1 MSIFID
7 PPVWPAH
14 GTVFSH
20 LISDTSLAE
29 LHDFAAKTGI
39 SPRAFDADHY
49 DVPAYRYEGLVRAG
63 AREVSGSQLTRILID
78 SGLRVPLRERPNKIR
93 PRLMRAWDSLLPGHT
108 ALGEDLLERYEQP
121 HRKYHTS
128 VHLSEMLTALKTLY
142 ERHHTATPRAVL
154 LAAWF
159 HDAVYE
165 ANPGE
170 DEAASADLARTALT
184 PLAST
189 GSLTNREV
197 TTIAHL
203 IELTA
208 SHQLADGIEEYTSG
222 ALTRADAAFFL
233 DADLAILAADSPRY
247 TRYVAGVRAEYAH
260 YYSSDAF
267 TCGRAAILQGFLNRT
282 AIYAS
287 DTAHLLWD
295 APARLNLRTELE
307 GYRAALGEQPAKEG
321 ALTCAR
327 R

>member
-63 AREVSGSQLTRILID
+63 AREVSGSRLTRILID

-108 ALGEDLLERYEQP
+108 ALGENLLARYEQP

-142 ERHHTATPRAVL
+142 KRHHTATPRAVL

-197 TTIAHL
+197 TAIAHL

-260 YYSSDAF
+260 YAPDAF
-267 TCGRAAILQGFLNRT
+267 TRGRAAILQGFLNRT

-321 ALTCAR
+321 ALNCAR

>member
-63 AREVSGSQLTRILID
+63 AREVSGSRLTRILID

-142 ERHHTATPRAVL
+142 KRHHTATPRAVL

-165 ANPGE
+165 ANPGD

-189 GSLTNREV
+189 GFLTNREV
-197 TTIAHL
+197 TAIAHL

-260 YYSSDAF
+260 YTPDAF
-267 TCGRAAILQGFLNRT
+267 TRGRAAILQGFLNRT
-282 AIYAS
+282 TIYAS

-307 GYRAALGEQPAKEG
+307 GYSAALGEQPAKEG
-321 ALTCAR
+321 ALNCAHR
-327 R
+327 

>member
-63 AREVSGSQLTRILID
+63 AREVSGSQLTRILIG

-93 PRLMRAWDSLLPGHT
+93 PRLMRAWESLLPGHT

-142 ERHHTATPRAVL
+142 KRHHTATPRAVL

-170 DEAASADLARTALT
+170 DEAASADLARTTLT

-197 TTIAHL
+197 TAIAHL

-247 TRYVAGVRAEYAH
+247 TRYVAGVRAEYAR
-260 YYSSDAF
+260 YAPDAF
-267 TCGRAAILQGFLNRT
+267 TRGRAAILQGFLNRT

-307 GYRAALGEQPAKEG
+307 GYRAALSEQPTKE
-321 ALTCAR
+321 AH
-327 R
+327 

>member
-20 LISDTSLAE
+20 LISDMSLAE
-29 LHDFAAKTGI
+29 LHDFAAKNGI

-63 AREVSGSQLTRILID
+63 AREVSGSRLTRILID

-142 ERHHTATPRAVL
+142 KRHHTATPRAVL

-165 ANPGE
+165 ANPGD

-189 GSLTNREV
+189 GFLTNRGV
-197 TTIAHL
+197 TAIAHL

-222 ALTRADAAFFL
+222 ALTRADAEFFL

-260 YYSSDAF
+260 YAPDAF
-267 TCGRAAILQGFLNRT
+267 TRGRAAILQGFLNRT

-321 ALTCAR
+321 ALNCAR

>member
-63 AREVSGSQLTRILID
+63 AREVSGSRLTRILID

-142 ERHHTATPRAVL
+142 EQHHTATPRAVL

-165 ANPGE
+165 ANPGD

-197 TTIAHL
+197 TAIAHL

-260 YYSSDAF
+260 YAPDAF
-267 TCGRAAILQGFLNRT
+267 TRGRAAILQGFLNRT

-287 DTAHLLWD
+287 NTAHLLWD

-307 GYRAALGEQPAKEG
+307 GYRATAQ
-321 ALTCAR
+321 R
-327 R
+327 

>member
-93 PRLMRAWDSLLPGHT
+93 PRLMRAWESLLPGHT

-142 ERHHTATPRAVL
+142 KRHHTATPRAVL

-165 ANPGE
+165 ANPGD

-197 TTIAHL
+197 TAIAHL

-208 SHQLADGIEEYTSG
+208 SHQLTDGIEEYTSG

-260 YYSSDAF
+260 YTLDAF
-267 TCGRAAILQGFLNRT
+267 TRGRAAILQGFLNRT

-307 GYRAALGEQPAKEG
+307 GYRAALSEQPTKE
-321 ALTCAR
+321 AH
-327 R
+327 

>member
-7 PPVWPAH
+7 PPIWPAH

-93 PRLMRAWDSLLPGHT
+93 PRLMRAWESLMPGHT

-142 ERHHTATPRAVL
+142 KRHHTATPRAVL

-197 TTIAHL
+197 TAIAHL

-260 YYSSDAF
+260 YAPDAF
-267 TCGRAAILQGFLNRT
+267 TRGRAGILQGFLNRT

-307 GYRAALGEQPAKEG
+307 GYRAALSEQPTKE
-321 ALTCAR
+321 AH
-327 R
+327 

>member
-63 AREVSGSQLTRILID
+63 AREVSGSRLTRILID

-142 ERHHTATPRAVL
+142 KRHHTATPRAVL

-197 TTIAHL
+197 TAIAHL

-247 TRYVAGVRAEYAH
+247 TRYVAGVRAEYA
-260 YYSSDAF
+260 YYAPDAF
-267 TCGRAAILQGFLNRT
+267 TRGRAAILQGFLNRT

-307 GYRAALGEQPAKEG
+307 SYPAALSEQPAKE
-321 ALTCAR
+321 AH
-327 R
+327 

>member
-29 LHDFAAKTGI
+29 LHNFAAKTGI

-49 DVPAYRYEGLVRAG
+49 DIPAYRYEGLVRAG

-142 ERHHTATPRAVL
+142 KRHHTATPRAVL

-165 ANPGE
+165 ANPGD

-197 TTIAHL
+197 TAIAHL

-260 YYSSDAF
+260 YAPDAF
-267 TCGRAAILQGFLNRT
+267 TRGRAAILQGFLNRT

-321 ALTCAR
+321 ALNCAR

>member
-142 ERHHTATPRAVL
+142 KRHHTATPRAVL

-165 ANPGE
+165 ANPGD

-189 GSLTNREV
+189 GFLTNRGV
-197 TTIAHL
+197 TAIAHL

-260 YYSSDAF
+260 YAPDAF
-267 TCGRAAILQGFLNRT
+267 TRGRAAILQGFLNRT

-295 APARLNLRTELE
+295 APARRNLRTELE
-307 GYRAALGEQPAKEG
+307 GYSAALGEQPAKEG
-321 ALTCAR
+321 ALNCAHR
-327 R
+327 

>member
-142 ERHHTATPRAVL
+142 KRHHTATPRAVL

-197 TTIAHL
+197 TAIAHL

-260 YYSSDAF
+260 YTLDAF
-267 TCGRAAILQGFLNRT
+267 TRGRAAILQGFLNRT

-307 GYRAALGEQPAKEG
+307 GYRAALSEQPTKE
-321 ALTCAR
+321 AH
-327 R
+327 

>member
-7 PPVWPAH
+7 PPIWPAH

-63 AREVSGSQLTRILID
+63 AREVSGSRLTRILID

-142 ERHHTATPRAVL
+142 KRHHTATPRAVL

-170 DEAASADLARTALT
+170 DEAASADLARTTLT

-197 TTIAHL
+197 TAIAHL

-260 YYSSDAF
+260 YAPDAF
-267 TCGRAAILQGFLNRT
+267 TRDRAAILQGFLNRT

-295 APARLNLRTELE
+295 ALARLNLRTELE
-307 GYRAALGEQPAKEG
+307 GYCPALSEQPTKEG
-321 ALTCAR
+321 H
-327 R
+327 

>member
-63 AREVSGSQLTRILID
+63 AREVSGSRLTRILID

-93 PRLMRAWDSLLPGHT
+93 PRLMRAWESLLPGHT
-108 ALGEDLLERYEQP
+108 ALGENLLARYEQP

-142 ERHHTATPRAVL
+142 KRHHTATPRAVL

-170 DEAASADLARTALT
+170 DEAASADLARTTLT

-189 GSLTNREV
+189 GFLTNREV
-197 TTIAHL
+197 TAIAHL

-260 YYSSDAF
+260 YAPDAF
-267 TCGRAAILQGFLNRT
+267 TRGRAAILQGFLNRT

-321 ALTCAR
+321 ALNCAR

>member
-142 ERHHTATPRAVL
+142 EQHHTATPRAVL

-260 YYSSDAF
+260 YTPDAF
-267 TCGRAAILQGFLNRT
+267 TRGRAAILQGFLNRT
-282 AIYAS
+282 TIYAS

-307 GYRAALGEQPAKEG
+307 GYCPALSEQPTKEG
-321 ALTCAR
+321 H
-327 R
+327 

>member
-142 ERHHTATPRAVL
+142 KRHHTATPRAVL

-165 ANPGE
+165 ANPGD

-197 TTIAHL
+197 TAIAHL

-260 YYSSDAF
+260 YAPDAF
-267 TCGRAAILQGFLNRT
+267 TRGRAAILQGFLNRT

-307 GYRAALGEQPAKEG
+307 GYRAALSEQPTKE
-321 ALTCAR
+321 AH
-327 R
+327 

>member
-63 AREVSGSQLTRILID
+63 AREVSGSRLTRILID

-142 ERHHTATPRAVL
+142 KRHHTATPRAVL

-165 ANPGE
+165 ANPGD

-184 PLAST
+184 PLASA
-189 GSLTNREV
+189 GFLTNREV
-197 TTIAHL
+197 TAIAHL

-247 TRYVAGVRAEYAH
+247 TRYVAGVRAEYA
-260 YYSSDAF
+260 YYAPDAF
-267 TCGRAAILQGFLNRT
+267 TRGRAAILQGFLNRT

-307 GYRAALGEQPAKEG
+307 GYRAALSEQPTKE
-321 ALTCAR
+321 AH
-327 R
+327 

>member
-20 LISDTSLAE
+20 LISDISLAE

-63 AREVSGSQLTRILID
+63 AREVSGSRLTRILID

-142 ERHHTATPRAVL
+142 KRHHTATPRAVL

-189 GSLTNREV
+189 GFLTNRGV
-197 TTIAHL
+197 TAIAHL

-222 ALTRADAAFFL
+222 ALTRADAEFFL

-260 YYSSDAF
+260 YAPDAF
-267 TCGRAAILQGFLNRT
+267 TRGRAAILQGFLNRT

-321 ALTCAR
+321 ALNCAR

>member
-63 AREVSGSQLTRILID
+63 AREVSGSRLTRILID

-142 ERHHTATPRAVL
+142 KRHHTATPRAVL

-170 DEAASADLARTALT
+170 DEAASADLARTTLT

-189 GSLTNREV
+189 GFLTNREV
-197 TTIAHL
+197 TAIAHL

-222 ALTRADAAFFL
+222 ALTRADAEFFL

-260 YYSSDAF
+260 YAPDAF
-267 TCGRAAILQGFLNRT
+267 TRGRAAILQGFLNRT

-321 ALTCAR
+321 ALNCAR

>member
-142 ERHHTATPRAVL
+142 KRHHTATPRAVL

-189 GSLTNREV
+189 GFLTNRGV
-197 TTIAHL
+197 TAIAHL

-222 ALTRADAAFFL
+222 ALTRADAEFFL

-260 YYSSDAF
+260 YAPDAF
-267 TCGRAAILQGFLNRT
+267 TRGRAAILQGFLNRT

-321 ALTCAR
+321 ALNCAR

>member
-63 AREVSGSQLTRILID
+63 AREVSGSRLTRILID

-142 ERHHTATPRAVL
+142 KRHHTVTPRAVL

-197 TTIAHL
+197 TAIAHL

-260 YYSSDAF
+260 YAPDAF
-267 TCGRAAILQGFLNRT
+267 TRGRAAILQGFLNRT

-321 ALTCAR
+321 ALNCAR

>member
-63 AREVSGSQLTRILID
+63 ACEVNGSQLTRILIG

-93 PRLMRAWDSLLPGHT
+93 PRLMRAWESLIPGHT
-108 ALGEDLLERYEQP
+108 ELGEDLLARYEQP

-142 ERHHTATPRAVL
+142 EQHQTATPRAVL

-170 DEAASADLARTALT
+170 DEAASADLARTTLT

-189 GSLTNREV
+189 GFLTNREV
-197 TTIAHL
+197 TAIAHL

-260 YYSSDAF
+260 YTPDAF
-267 TCGRAAILQGFLNRT
+267 TRGRAGILQGFLNRT

-287 DTAHLLWD
+287 DTAHFLWD

-307 GYRAALGEQPAKEG
+307 GYRAALSEQPTKE
-321 ALTCAR
+321 AH
-327 R
+327 

>member
-142 ERHHTATPRAVL
+142 EQHHTATPRAVL

-197 TTIAHL
+197 TAIAHL

-260 YYSSDAF
+260 YAPDAF
-267 TCGRAAILQGFLNRT
+267 TRDRAAILQGFLNRT

-307 GYRAALGEQPAKEG
+307 GYCPALSEQPTKE
-321 ALTCAR
+321 AH
-327 R
+327 

>member
-63 AREVSGSQLTRILID
+63 AREVSGSRLTRILID

-108 ALGEDLLERYEQP
+108 ALGENLLARYEQP

-128 VHLSEMLTALKTLY
+128 VHLSEMLTALKMLY

-165 ANPGE
+165 ANPGD

-197 TTIAHL
+197 TAIAHL

-260 YYSSDAF
+260 YAPDAF
-267 TCGRAAILQGFLNRT
+267 TRGRAAILQGFLNRT

-307 GYRAALGEQPAKEG
+307 GYRAALSEQPIKE
-321 ALTCAR
+321 AH
-327 R
+327 

>member
-63 AREVSGSQLTRILID
+63 AREVSGSRLTRILID
-78 SGLRVPLRERPNKIR
+78 SRLRVPLRERPNKIR
-93 PRLMRAWDSLLPGHT
+93 PRLMRAWASLLPGHT
-108 ALGEDLLERYEQP
+108 ALGEDLLARYEQP

-142 ERHHTATPRAVL
+142 KRHHTATPRAVL

-165 ANPGE
+165 ANPGD

-189 GSLTNREV
+189 GFLTNREV
-197 TTIAHL
+197 TAIAHL

-260 YYSSDAF
+260 YTPDAF
-267 TCGRAAILQGFLNRT
+267 TRGRAAILQGFLNRT
-282 AIYAS
+282 TIYAS

-307 GYRAALGEQPAKEG
+307 GYRAALSEQPTKE
-321 ALTCAR
+321 AH
-327 R
+327 

>member
-63 AREVSGSQLTRILID
+63 AREVSGSQLTRILIY

-93 PRLMRAWDSLLPGHT
+93 PRLMRAWESLLPGHT

-142 ERHHTATPRAVL
+142 KRHHTATPRAVL

-197 TTIAHL
+197 TAIAHL

-260 YYSSDAF
+260 YAPDAF
-267 TCGRAAILQGFLNRT
+267 TRGRAAILQGFLNRT

-307 GYRAALGEQPAKEG
+307 GYRAALSEQPTKE
-321 ALTCAR
+321 AH
-327 R
+327 

>member
-63 AREVSGSQLTRILID
+63 AREVSGSRLTRILID

-142 ERHHTATPRAVL
+142 KRHHTATPRAVL

-165 ANPGE
+165 ANPGD

-197 TTIAHL
+197 TAIAHL

-260 YYSSDAF
+260 YAPDAF
-267 TCGRAAILQGFLNRT
+267 TRGRAAILQGFLNRT

-321 ALTCAR
+321 ALNCAR

>member
-142 ERHHTATPRAVL
+142 EQHHTATPRAVL

-197 TTIAHL
+197 TAIAHL

-260 YYSSDAF
+260 YAPDAF
-267 TCGRAAILQGFLNRT
+267 TRGRAAILQGFLNRT
-282 AIYAS
+282 TIYAS

-307 GYRAALGEQPAKEG
+307 GYRAALSEQPTKE
-321 ALTCAR
+321 AH
-327 R
+327 

>member
-63 AREVSGSQLTRILID
+63 AREVSGSRLTRILID

-142 ERHHTATPRAVL
+142 KRHHTATPRAVL

-170 DEAASADLARTALT
+170 DEAASADLARTTLA

-197 TTIAHL
+197 TAIAHL

-260 YYSSDAF
+260 YAPDAF
-267 TCGRAAILQGFLNRT
+267 TRGRAAILQGFLNRT

-307 GYRAALGEQPAKEG
+307 GYRAALSEQPIKE
-321 ALTCAR
+321 AH
-327 R
+327 

>member
-142 ERHHTATPRAVL
+142 KRHHTATPRAVL

-189 GSLTNREV
+189 GFLTNRGV
-197 TTIAHL
+197 TAIAHL

-260 YYSSDAF
+260 YAPDAF
-267 TCGRAAILQGFLNRT
+267 TRGRAAILQGFLNRT

-307 GYRAALGEQPAKEG
+307 GYRAALSEQPTKE
-321 ALTCAR
+321 AH
-327 R
+327 

>member
-93 PRLMRAWDSLLPGHT
+93 PRLMRVWDSLLPGHT
-108 ALGEDLLERYEQP
+108 ALGENLLARYEQP

-142 ERHHTATPRAVL
+142 EQHHTATPRAVL

-197 TTIAHL
+197 TAIAHL

-260 YYSSDAF
+260 YTPDAF
-267 TCGRAAILQGFLNRT
+267 TRGRAAILQGFLNRT
-282 AIYAS
+282 TIYAS

-307 GYRAALGEQPAKEG
+307 GYRAALSEQPTKE
-321 ALTCAR
+321 AH
-327 R
+327 

>member
-63 AREVSGSQLTRILID
+63 AREVSGSRLTRILID

-142 ERHHTATPRAVL
+142 KRHHTATPRAVL

-165 ANPGE
+165 ANPGD

-189 GSLTNREV
+189 GFLTNREV
-197 TTIAHL
+197 TAIAHL

-260 YYSSDAF
+260 YTPDAF
-267 TCGRAAILQGFLNRT
+267 TRGRAAILQGFLNRT
-282 AIYAS
+282 TIYAS

-307 GYRAALGEQPAKEG
+307 GYSAALGEQPAKEG
-321 ALTCAR
+321 TLNCAHR
-327 R
+327 

>member
-108 ALGEDLLERYEQP
+108 ALGENLLARYEQP

-142 ERHHTATPRAVL
+142 EQHHTATPRAVL

-197 TTIAHL
+197 TAIAHL

-260 YYSSDAF
+260 YAPDAF
-267 TCGRAAILQGFLNRT
+267 TRGRAAILQGFLNRT
-282 AIYAS
+282 ADLRFRHRTSSLGCACAS
-287 DTAHLLWD
+287 E
-295 APARLNLRTELE
+295 PP
-307 GYRAALGEQPAKEG
+307 YRAGGLPRSVERTANQGSTLN
-321 ALTCAR
+321 CAHR
-327 R
+327 

>member
-63 AREVSGSQLTRILID
+63 AREVSGSRLTRILID

-93 PRLMRAWDSLLPGHT
+93 PRLMRAWESLLPGHT
-108 ALGEDLLERYEQP
+108 ALGENLLARYEQP

-142 ERHHTATPRAVL
+142 EQHHTATPRAVL

-170 DEAASADLARTALT
+170 DEAASADLARTTLT

-197 TTIAHL
+197 AAIAHL

-260 YYSSDAF
+260 YAPDAF
-267 TCGRAAILQGFLNRT
+267 TRGRAAILQGFLNRT

-321 ALTCAR
+321 ALNCAR

>member
-63 AREVSGSQLTRILID
+63 AREVSGSRLTRILID

-142 ERHHTATPRAVL
+142 KRHHTATPRAVL

-170 DEAASADLARTALT
+170 DEAASANLARTALT

-197 TTIAHL
+197 TAIAHL

-260 YYSSDAF
+260 YTPDAF
-267 TCGRAAILQGFLNRT
+267 TRGRAAILQGFLNRT
-282 AIYAS
+282 TIYAS

-307 GYRAALGEQPAKEG
+307 GYSAALGEQPAKEG
-321 ALTCAR
+321 ALNCAHR
-327 R
+327 

>member
-63 AREVSGSQLTRILID
+63 AREVSGSRLTRILID

-142 ERHHTATPRAVL
+142 KRHHTATPRAVL

-165 ANPGE
+165 ANPGD

-189 GSLTNREV
+189 GFLTNRGV
-197 TTIAHL
+197 TAIAHL

-222 ALTRADAAFFL
+222 ALTRADAEFFL

-260 YYSSDAF
+260 YTPDAF
-267 TCGRAAILQGFLNRT
+267 TRGRAAILQGFLNRT
-282 AIYAS
+282 TIYAS

-307 GYRAALGEQPAKEG
+307 GYRAALSEQPTKE
-321 ALTCAR
+321 AH
-327 R
+327 

>member
-93 PRLMRAWDSLLPGHT
+93 PRLLRAWDSLLPGHT

-142 ERHHTATPRAVL
+142 KRHHTATPRAVL

-197 TTIAHL
+197 TAIAHL

-260 YYSSDAF
+260 YAPDAF
-267 TCGRAAILQGFLNRT
+267 TRGRAAILQGFLNRT
-282 AIYAS
+282 TIYAS

-307 GYRAALGEQPAKEG
+307 GYCPALSEQPTKEG
-321 ALTCAR
+321 H
-327 R
+327 

>member
-142 ERHHTATPRAVL
+142 KRHHTATPRAVL

-165 ANPGE
+165 ANPGD

-189 GSLTNREV
+189 GFLTNRGV
-197 TTIAHL
+197 TAIAHL

-260 YYSSDAF
+260 YASDAF
-267 TCGRAAILQGFLNRT
+267 TRGRAAILQGFLNRT

-307 GYRAALGEQPAKEG
+307 GYRAALSEQPTKE
-321 ALTCAR
+321 AH
-327 R
+327 

>member
-20 LISDTSLAE
+20 LISDNSLAE

-108 ALGEDLLERYEQP
+108 ALGENLLARYEQP

-142 ERHHTATPRAVL
+142 KRHHTATPRAVL

-197 TTIAHL
+197 TAIAHL

-247 TRYVAGVRAEYAH
+247 TRYVAEVRAEYAH
-260 YYSSDAF
+260 YAPDAF
-267 TCGRAAILQGFLNRT
+267 TRGRAAILQGFLNRT

-321 ALTCAR
+321 ALNCAR

>member
-108 ALGEDLLERYEQP
+108 ALGENLLARYEQP

-142 ERHHTATPRAVL
+142 KRHHTATPRAVL

-197 TTIAHL
+197 TAIAHL

-260 YYSSDAF
+260 YTPDAF
-267 TCGRAAILQGFLNRT
+267 TRGRAAILQGFLNRT
-282 AIYAS
+282 TIYAS

-307 GYRAALGEQPAKEG
+307 GYRAALSEQPTKE
-321 ALTCAR
+321 AH
-327 R
+327 

>member
-63 AREVSGSQLTRILID
+63 AREVSGSRLTRILID

-142 ERHHTATPRAVL
+142 KRHHTATPRAVL

-165 ANPGE
+165 ANPGD

-189 GSLTNREV
+189 GFLTNRGV
-197 TTIAHL
+197 TAIAHL

-260 YYSSDAF
+260 YAPDAF
-267 TCGRAAILQGFLNRT
+267 TRGRAAILQGFLNRT

-321 ALTCAR
+321 ALNCAR